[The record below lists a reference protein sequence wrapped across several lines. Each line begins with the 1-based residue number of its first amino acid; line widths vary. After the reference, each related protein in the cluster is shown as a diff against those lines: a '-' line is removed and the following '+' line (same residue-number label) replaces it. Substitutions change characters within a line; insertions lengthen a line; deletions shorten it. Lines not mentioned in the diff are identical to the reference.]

1 MNLAVAC
8 YCCLIYSFNHNTII
22 KNKKKK
28 KKKKLFTI
36 ENKVILSFIFRKKK
50 LIHFLYFE
58 NIQ

>member
-22 KNKKKK
+22 KNK

>member
-28 KKKKLFTI
+28 KLFTI
-36 ENKVILSFIFRKKK
+36 ESNVILSFIFRKKK

>member
-22 KNKKKK
+22 KKKK